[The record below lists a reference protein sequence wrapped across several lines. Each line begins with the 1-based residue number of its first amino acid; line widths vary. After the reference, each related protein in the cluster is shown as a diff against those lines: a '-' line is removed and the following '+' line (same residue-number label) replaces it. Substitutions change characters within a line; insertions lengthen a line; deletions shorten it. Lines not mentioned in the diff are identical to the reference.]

1 MAKVNYHLQLEETIK
16 QMETTGTTP
25 TLLLHSCCAPCS
37 SYILEYL
44 SQYFAITVFYYN
56 PNIAP
61 KAEFQFRSQEQQR
74 LIGELPQKHPI
85 TYIEG
90 TYDSERFYAL
100 AKGLE
105 NEPEGGERC
114 RRCFQLRLE
123 EAALLA
129 QKGDF
134 DFFTTTLSISPHK
147 NASVLNGIGE
157 TLSKEYGVSY
167 LYSDFKK
174 KNGYRR
180 SCELS
185 QLYDMYRQDY
195 CGCVFSKAESEARK
209 QLSTPNE

>member
-1 MAKVNYHLQLEETIK
+1 MAKVNYQLLLEETIRQIEK
-16 QMETTGTTP
+16 QNSTP

-37 SYILEYL
+37 SYVLEYL

-61 KAEFQFRSQEQQR
+61 AAEFQFRSQEQKR
-74 LIGELPQKHPI
+74 LIGTLPQKYPI
-85 TYIEG
+85 QYVEG

-105 NEPEGGERC
+105 DEPEGGKRC

-123 EAALLA
+123 ESAHLA
-129 QKGDF
+129 QKGNF

-147 NASVLNGIGE
+147 NASVLNEIGKKLA
-157 TLSKEYGVSY
+157 TEYGISY
-167 LYSDFKK
+167 LHSDFKK